1 MQNSKLADKKFVLN
15 RVREYLDEIGEP
27 KFRQKQITQAV
38 FGNKIV
44 KFEEMT
50 TLAKGLR
57 GKLIEKFGES
67 VLPLKLI
74 QSIKGDKTE
83 KFLFELV
90 DGNRIEVVEMEYQGK
105 DKKAWNSLCI
115 STQVGCGMG
124 CKFCATGRIG
134 FKRNL
139 TVDEITG
146 QLLWALANKREIR
159 TVSLMGMGEP
169 LVNLGIYEALTIL
182 INPEY
187 FGIGQRK
194 INVST
199 VGIVPGLKELIR
211 RFNQINISLS
221 LHAPN
226 QKLRD
231 EIMPVAKVY
240 SIKQIFEVLD
250 KHVLENK
257 RKVFLAYLLLRGV
270 NDSLS
275 DAKELTKLIKDR
287 GEAANLY
294 HVNLIKYHAIRQKSE
309 QLGGRVKDGEFK
321 SDNFERTS
329 FFKTVLEKE
338 GISVTVRKSFGEN
351 IEAACGQLYAKYK
364 V

>member
-1 MQNSKLADKKFVLN
+1 MGSDEFVLD
-15 RVREYLDEIGEP
+15 RVGGYLNKLGEP
-27 KFRQKQITQAV
+27 SFRKKQITQAV

-50 TLAKGLR
+50 ALSKNLR
-57 GKLIEKFGES
+57 EKLKEKFGES

-83 KFLFELV
+83 KFLFGLT
-90 DGNRIEVVEMEYQGK
+90 DGNRVEAVEMDYQGK
-105 DKKAWNSLCI
+105 EGKKWKSLCI
-115 STQVGCGMG
+115 STQIGCGMG
-124 CKFCATGRIG
+124 CKFCATGKIG

-139 TVDEITG
+139 SVDEIAG
-146 QLLWALANKREIR
+146 QLLWALANKREIG

-169 LVNLGIYEALTIL
+169 LVNPDIYEAIEIL

-199 VGIVPGLKELIR
+199 VGIVPGLKELIG
-211 RFNQINISLS
+211 RFDQINISLS

-226 QKLRD
+226 QKLR
-231 EIMPVAKVY
+231 EELMPIAKVY
-240 SIKQIFEVLD
+240 PIKQIFEALD
-250 KHVLENK
+250 KHILENK
-257 RKVFLAYLLLRGV
+257 RKVFLAYLLLKGV

-275 DAKELTKLIKDR
+275 DAKELVGLIKNR
-287 GEAANLY
+287 GAAANLY
-294 HVNLIKYHAIRQKSE
+294 HVNLIKYHKVGDDIYKPN
-309 QLGGRVKDGEFK
+309 
-321 SDNFERTS
+321 NFERTN
-329 FFKTVLEKE
+329 FFKIVLEQG

-351 IEAACGQLYAKYK
+351 IEAACGQLYAKYQINLRSFDSSRTPCSE
-364 V
+364 